1 MAAPTAA
8 KNVSGANSATRPI
21 RPSKKR
27 LPFPLNLYQTA
38 IGKKWV
44 MAVTGIMLLGFVLFH
59 MFGNM
64 KLYLGVIEHN
74 GERLYDVDIYGEFL
88 RELLVP
94 LFPRT
99 WFLWLLRGGLIAAF
113 ILHIHAAYSL
123 TRMNLD
129 SNHAYE
135 SKRDWLAANFA
146 SRSMR
151 YTGVI
156 VLAYLIFHLADL
168 TWGWIPNTEWERGEI
183 QHNVVNSLSNPV
195 VAIFYIVANVL
206 LCVHIY
212 HGIYS
217 MFQSLGINNPRYNSL
232 RRSLASGLA
241 LVILIGNVSFP
252 IAVLAGVIDYDPSL
266 LGPAS

>member
-1 MAAPTAA
+1 MAAPSAA
-8 KNVSGANSATRPI
+8 RPAGNSAARPL

-27 LPFPLNLYQTA
+27 WPFPLNLYQNA
-38 IGKKWV
+38 VGKKWV

-59 MFGNM
+59 MFGNI
-64 KLYLGVIEHN
+64 KLYIGVIEHN
-74 GERLYDVDIYGEFL
+74 GENIYDVDLYGEFL

-99 WFLWLLRGGLIAAF
+99 WFLWLLRFGLIGGF

-123 TRMNLD
+123 NRLNLA
-129 SNHAYE
+129 SNQSYA

-168 TWGWIPNTEWERGEI
+168 TWGWIPSTEWERGEV
-183 QHNVVNSLSNPV
+183 QANVVNSLSNPV
-195 VAIFYIVANVL
+195 VAIIYIVANVML
-206 LCVHIY
+206 AVHIY
-212 HGIYS
+212 HGVYS

-232 RRSLASGLA
+232 RRSLACGLA
-241 LVILIGNVSFP
+241 LVILLGNVSFP
-252 IAVLAGVIDYDPSL
+252 IAVLTNIIDYDPSL
-266 LGPAS
+266 LGSAS